1 MHYKEKEYQSL
12 LQAGPNNE
20 IKSKTNEI
28 RKVIIELEMLLN
40 KSDRNTIR
48 KRSEKIDKETPNK
61 TQKRRLL
68 EELINIL
75 LDLEFKKRH
84 INNAFDSSS
93 SCDLKDLEYTF
104 GDLDDYYIPI
114 LAKESF
120 GGNYQM
126 YTCRGDEERNMYIT
140 YYLNKIKPH
149 LVALIDEKKVNNK
162 IQLGIAMNLIHLTKS
177 DRITFYVKSKNIEC
191 YISDNSEDILNQ
203 LYVPFW
209 NISMISYW
217 FVKQIA
223 VMFLRV
229 LKD

>member
-1 MHYKEKEYQSL
+1 
-12 LQAGPNNE
+12 
-20 IKSKTNEI
+20 
-28 RKVIIELEMLLN
+28 MLLN

-68 EELINIL
+68 EELNNIL
-75 LDLEFKKRH
+75 LDLEFKKKH
-84 INNAFDSSS
+84 INTAFDSSS

-191 YISDNSEDILNQ
+191 FIFDNSEDILNQ
-203 LYVPFW
+203 LYVRFW

-223 VMFLRV
+223 LMFLRV

>member
-1 MHYKEKEYQSL
+1 
-12 LQAGPNNE
+12 
-20 IKSKTNEI
+20 
-28 RKVIIELEMLLN
+28 
-40 KSDRNTIR
+40 
-48 KRSEKIDKETPNK
+48 
-61 TQKRRLL
+61 
-68 EELINIL
+68 
-75 LDLEFKKRH
+75 
-84 INNAFDSSS
+84 
-93 SCDLKDLEYTF
+93 
-104 GDLDDYYIPI
+104 
-114 LAKESF
+114 
-120 GGNYQM
+120 M
-126 YTCRGDEERNMYIT
+126 YACRGDEERNMYIT

-177 DRITFYVKSKNIEC
+177 DRITFYVKSKNIQC

>member
-1 MHYKEKEYQSL
+1 
-12 LQAGPNNE
+12 
-20 IKSKTNEI
+20 
-28 RKVIIELEMLLN
+28 MLLN

-203 LYVPFW
+203 LYVRFW

>member
-1 MHYKEKEYQSL
+1 MRTQKHYKEKEYQSL
-12 LQAGPNNE
+12 LQADPNNE

-68 EELINIL
+68 EELNNIL
-75 LDLEFKKRH
+75 LDLEFKKKH
-84 INNAFDSSS
+84 INTAFDSSS

-126 YTCRGDEERNMYIT
+126 YTCRVDKERNMYISN
-140 YYLNKIKPH
+140 YLHKIKPY
-149 LVALIDEKKVNNK
+149 LVALIDEKKATNNK

-203 LYVPFW
+203 LYVRF
-209 NISMISYW
+209 
-217 FVKQIA
+217 
-223 VMFLRV
+223 
-229 LKD
+229 

>member
-1 MHYKEKEYQSL
+1 
-12 LQAGPNNE
+12 
-20 IKSKTNEI
+20 
-28 RKVIIELEMLLN
+28 MLLN

-68 EELINIL
+68 EELNNIL

-126 YTCRGDEERNMYIT
+126 YACRGDEERNMYIT

>member
-1 MHYKEKEYQSL
+1 
-12 LQAGPNNE
+12 
-20 IKSKTNEI
+20 
-28 RKVIIELEMLLN
+28 MLLN

-68 EELINIL
+68 EELNNIL
-75 LDLEFKKRH
+75 LDLEFKKKH
-84 INNAFDSSS
+84 INTAFDSSS

-203 LYVPFW
+203 LYVRFW

>member
-68 EELINIL
+68 EELNNIL
-75 LDLEFKKRH
+75 LDLEFKKKH
-84 INNAFDSSS
+84 INTAFDSSS

-203 LYVPFW
+203 LYVRFW

>member
-1 MHYKEKEYQSL
+1 
-12 LQAGPNNE
+12 
-20 IKSKTNEI
+20 
-28 RKVIIELEMLLN
+28 MLLN

-68 EELINIL
+68 EELNNIL
-75 LDLEFKKRH
+75 LDLEFKKKH
-84 INNAFDSSS
+84 INTAFDSSS

>member
-1 MHYKEKEYQSL
+1 
-12 LQAGPNNE
+12 
-20 IKSKTNEI
+20 
-28 RKVIIELEMLLN
+28 
-40 KSDRNTIR
+40 
-48 KRSEKIDKETPNK
+48 
-61 TQKRRLL
+61 
-68 EELINIL
+68 
-75 LDLEFKKRH
+75 
-84 INNAFDSSS
+84 
-93 SCDLKDLEYTF
+93 
-104 GDLDDYYIPI
+104 
-114 LAKESF
+114 
-120 GGNYQM
+120 M
-126 YTCRGDEERNMYIT
+126 YTCRVDQERNTYIT
-140 YYLNKIKPH
+140 NYLHKIKPY
-149 LVALIDEKKVNNK
+149 LVALTDQKKVTNNK

>member
-1 MHYKEKEYQSL
+1 
-12 LQAGPNNE
+12 
-20 IKSKTNEI
+20 
-28 RKVIIELEMLLN
+28 MLLN

-68 EELINIL
+68 EELNNIL
-75 LDLEFKKRH
+75 LDLEFKKKH
-84 INNAFDSSS
+84 INTAFDSSS

-120 GGNYQM
+120 AGNYQM

-203 LYVPFW
+203 PYVRFW

>member
-1 MHYKEKEYQSL
+1 MKLEKL
-12 LQAGPNNE
+12 
-20 IKSKTNEI
+20 
-28 RKVIIELEMLLN
+28 LLN
-40 KSDRNTIR
+40 QKCYLINLIEILLEKDQKKQIKKLLIER
-48 KRSEKIDKETPNK
+48 KKK
-61 TQKRRLL
+61 RLL
-68 EELINIL
+68 EELNNIL
-75 LDLEFKKRH
+75 LDLEFKKKH
-84 INNAFDSSS
+84 INTAFDSSS

-126 YTCRGDEERNMYIT
+126 YTCRVDQERNMYIT

-203 LYVPFW
+203 LYVPF
-209 NISMISYW
+209 
-217 FVKQIA
+217 
-223 VMFLRV
+223 
-229 LKD
+229 

>member
-48 KRSEKIDKETPNK
+48 KRSEKIDKETPNR

>member
-1 MHYKEKEYQSL
+1 
-12 LQAGPNNE
+12 
-20 IKSKTNEI
+20 
-28 RKVIIELEMLLN
+28 MLLN

-48 KRSEKIDKETPNK
+48 KRSEKIDKETPNR
-61 TQKRRLL
+61 TQKKKRLL
-68 EELINIL
+68 EELNNIL
-75 LDLEFKKRH
+75 LDLEFKKKH
-84 INNAFDSSS
+84 INTAFDSSS

-229 LKD
+229 FKD